1 MLMDRFEKICNDI
14 KSIKIQG
21 ATNVAKAG
29 VQAYCIHPNKNSI
42 KILSKLRPTE
52 PMLFNALN
60 IVIKSSV
67 ENVLNH
73 FENAQEFINHYL
85 QKTIKNNQVIFT
97 HCHSNTL
104 VQALIE
110 AHKNKKRF
118 SVINTETRPLY
129 QGHLTSKQIS
139 KAGIKVSMSVDS
151 ALLEDIKKSD
161 IIMIGADAVTKKG
174 VINKIGSGLI
184 AKIASDLKKPLYI
197 VTDSWKF
204 SSKKIPLEKRSWKEI
219 WLRSP
224 KKVNIENPAFEIIP
238 KNQITY
244 VISELGILTHKE
256 FVKQAKK
263 AMKNY

>member
-1 MLMDRFEKICNDI
+1 SLANGFDQFVNREPF
-14 KSIKIQG
+14 
-21 ATNVAKAG
+21 
-29 VQAYCIHPNKNSI
+29 KNY
-42 KILSKLRPTE
+42 
-52 PMLFNALN
+52 
-60 IVIKSSV
+60 
-67 ENVLNH
+67 
-73 FENAQEFINHYL
+73 YL
-85 QKTIKNNQVIFT
+85 QNPIKNNQVIFT

>member
-1 MLMDRFEKICNDI
+1 MDRFEKICNDI

-104 VQALIE
+104 VQA
-110 AHKNKKRF
+110 
-118 SVINTETRPLY
+118 
-129 QGHLTSKQIS
+129 
-139 KAGIKVSMSVDS
+139 
-151 ALLEDIKKSD
+151 
-161 IIMIGADAVTKKG
+161 
-174 VINKIGSGLI
+174 
-184 AKIASDLKKPLYI
+184 
-197 VTDSWKF
+197 
-204 SSKKIPLEKRSWKEI
+204 
-219 WLRSP
+219 
-224 KKVNIENPAFEIIP
+224 
-238 KNQITY
+238 
-244 VISELGILTHKE
+244 
-256 FVKQAKK
+256 
-263 AMKNY
+263 

>member
-1 MLMDRFEKICNDI
+1 MDKFSKICSDI

-29 VQAYCIHPNKNSI
+29 VEAYCIRPKKSSI

-60 IVIKSSV
+60 IVRKSSI

-73 FENAQEFINHYL
+73 FENSQEFINHYI
-85 QKTIKNNQVIFT
+85 QKTIQNNQVIFT

-129 QGHLTSKQIS
+129 QGHLTSKQLS
-139 KAGIKVSMSVDS
+139 KAGIKVSMSIDS
-151 ALLEDIKKSD
+151 AILDGIKKSD
-161 IIMIGADAVTKKG
+161 VIMLGADAITKKG
-174 VINKIGSGLI
+174 VLNKMGSGLI
-184 AKIASDLKKPLYI
+184 AKIAMGLKKPLYI
-197 VTDSWKF
+197 VTDSWKY
-204 SSKKIPLEKRSWKEI
+204 SSKNVRIEKRSWKEI
-219 WLRSP
+219 WSGPP
-224 KKVNIENPAFEIIP
+224 KNVNIDNPAFEMIP
-238 KNQITY
+238 KNQISY
-244 VISELGILTHKE
+244 IVSELGVLNHKE
-256 FVKQAKK
+256 FIKIAKK
-263 AMKNY
+263 SLKNY